1 MAKEVLYIIYLPC
14 KIASRWYTS
23 YMKQWNEAFKK
34 HGLIFIDPQE
44 NINEIIKLFREHG
57 IKRILDLGCGSGR
70 HVVYFAKNNF
80 DVFGI
85 DIAEAGIKLTEEWL
99 KKENLQANLKV
110 GNIYEKLP
118 YKDNYFDAVISTATL
133 HHERI
138 ENIRHAIHEVER
150 ILKPQGIIFITFRKR
165 KFRRFYPNLT
175 IIERYGKQKSR
186 YQVID
191 SRTYVPIEGGEKGL
205 IHYLFNRK
213 LIKREFKNFKIPNI
227 RVDSNG
233 RHYCFWG
240 QLAKNP

>member
-1 MAKEVLYIIYLPC
+1 
-14 KIASRWYTS
+14 
-23 YMKQWNEAFKK
+23 MKQWNEAFKK
-34 HGLIFIDPQE
+34 HGLIFIEPQE
-44 NINEIIKLFREHG
+44 NIDEIIKLFREHG
-57 IKRILDLGCGSGR
+57 VKRILDLGCGSGR

-85 DIAEAGIKLTEEWL
+85 DIAEVGIKLTREWL

-118 YKDNYFDAVISTATL
+118 YQDNYFDAVISTQTL

-138 ENIRHAIHEVER
+138 QNIRHAIHEIER
-150 ILKPQGIIFITFRKR
+150 VLKPQGIIFITFRKR
-165 KFRRFYPNLT
+165 KFRKFCPNLT

-191 SRTYVPIEGGEKGL
+191 SRTYVPIEGGERGL

-227 RVDSNG
+227 WVDSNG

-240 QLAKNP
+240 QLKKVYE